1 MNLNDALNI
10 FELNS
15 KYNINNI
22 FDLTNTELKKT
33 YHILALNYHP
43 DKNKHV
49 NANEQFQKI
58 QTAYLYLY
66 KYINSQKDYPS
77 EYFNN
82 YPDDI
87 NNDTAYND
95 IIINFLNLI
104 IKNFASDELL
114 SEEQEYINVKKFK
127 TECIEYSYKII
138 EKLLDNLNINVLE
151 EIYTLVNNFNKDS
164 LIIPEKTLN
173 IIINAIKKKLESY
186 NIYIINPTLTNILNS
201 EIYKLEIDDDIIYI
215 PLWHNELN
223 YENNII
229 KIVPI
234 LDNNFIT
241 IDDDNNIHYTY
252 NDTYE
257 NIIKLLRENKL
268 NKPHLEI
275 TINDIFSFKIPIN
288 ELRFIENQTYVIKNI
303 GIPIINVTDI
313 FDNDKKG
320 LIIVHILLK

>member
-43 DKNKHV
+43 DKNKHE

-66 KYINSQKDYPS
+66 KYINSPKDYPS

-104 IKNFASDELL
+104 IKNFASDEL
-114 SEEQEYINVKKFK
+114 SHEEQKDINVKKFK

-257 NIIKLLRENKL
+257 NIIKLLRENKV

-303 GIPIINVTDI
+303 GIPIINVSNI

-320 LIIVHILLK
+320 LIIIHILLK